1 MSARNQCG
9 GKRLTPHAKN
19 TEEMIVCLVMSLP
32 THRPLLDEI
41 RDVGACGQAC
51 GTVDILVT
59 ECGAV
64 EGISSVVM
72 PLCGPGR
79 AVDLGCREG
88 EALWSPTCFDS
99 PFWNSDVSCHDN

>member
-1 MSARNQCG
+1 MSDRNQGG
-9 GKRLTPHAKN
+9 GKWLTLCAKN
-19 TEEMIVCLVMSLP
+19 TEETIVCLVMSLP
-32 THRPLLDEI
+32 THRSLLDEL

-51 GTVDILVT
+51 GTVDILMT

-72 PLCGPGR
+72 PLCGPDR

-88 EALWSPTCFDS
+88 EALP
-99 PFWNSDVSCHDN
+99 PPHLL